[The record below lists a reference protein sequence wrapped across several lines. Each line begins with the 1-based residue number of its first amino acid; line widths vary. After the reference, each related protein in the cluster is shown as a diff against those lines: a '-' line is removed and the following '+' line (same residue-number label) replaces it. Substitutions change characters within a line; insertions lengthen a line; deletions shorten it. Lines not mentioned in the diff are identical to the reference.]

1 MSFKQQTGER
11 SQRYESIMKIEYKY
25 KGRTYIDLV
34 DNISPDGLF
43 IATPAPLP
51 VKAHIELFLYPVGK
65 NIPIVLTG
73 EVRWIRTR
81 PEKNKKRGMGIAFLN
96 DNQKVLVAKM
106 LAETGAAT
114 GPQLLQDIASH
125 GAGVSSSLNA

>member
-1 MSFKQQTGER
+1 MSSQQQNSER
-11 SQRYESIMKIEYKY
+11 PQRYESIMKIEYKY

-51 VKAHIELFLYPVGK
+51 VKAHVELFLYPVGK

-96 DNQKVLVAKM
+96 DNQKALVAKM
-106 LAETGAAT
+106 LAETFSET
-114 GPQLLQDIASH
+114 SSQLLHNLTGQ
-125 GAGVSSSLNA
+125 GTGTSSSLTA